1 MSRLNISNSNLQS
14 IFLQQRI
21 PLLRHKCLAGP
32 AKMEVEYS
40 QDQVGAEADVARRA
54 ATAAGCTTP
63 RTPDLSGGPISPDE
77 NSCCLRPARKRSM
90 RGVTAIVLWTSS
102 VSWTFREM
110 RKTRLP
116 TRFMETF
123 EAYLR
128 PEIPGD
134 HSSECLPASSAK
146 PASSAFSGRDYQDK
160 IPADRRSA
168 GRARAAG
175 MELDRDGLVHDGASC
190 KRAVRIQLRLSTR
203 RPRRQRTDLLRA
215 WRGLYQRNT
224 LHRLWHG
231 RDIRG
236 DPVLRAS
243 LADGEILALPGTYA
257 ETLELIG
264 QFTPSLQLVF
274 PRLPL
279 ATTRTSL
286 PRILLLDSSL
296 PAETFGAILRS
307 TGTGLDLLV
316 FDTTCF
322 AVRSGRIRRVLVWAQ
337 HHQVPVVMVR
347 SHNKLDSL
355 GAEYGR
361 LGSVVF
367 VRWNDVDEAKRSIVE
382 RLTTAVCNAIR
393 LLGGAALPAHFPP
406 YVGREA
412 YWLLTKK
419 RVAAI
424 LRNGRHT
431 ARLVARALPLQS
443 AQLHFTHGLYITL
456 RAKKSLDEE
465 RARQTAEAL
474 SRDLRLE
481 GYAIRHAGSFGFD
494 FATAEWV
501 RDATTTQY
509 SVRVAVP
516 DLPTG
521 LWNDLSAAIV
531 RWWGE
536 I

>member
-1 MSRLNISNSNLQS
+1 METLEAYLDRKYQEITLLNACLRRPQNPPRPRSVAEIIRTKFQLTAALRAEHELLEWNSTETAWS
-14 IFLQQRI
+14 STARPASGPFVFSYDYQRAD
-21 PLLRHKCLAGP
+21 LGVNGP
-32 AKMEVEYS
+32 SFYEL
-40 QDQVGAEADVARRA
+40 G
-54 ATAAGCTTP
+54 AGCTSEIHYTGSGMAAISAVI
-63 RTPDLSGGPISPDE
+63 LS
-77 NSCCLRPARKRSM
+77 CAQ
-90 RGVTAIVLWTSS
+90 V
-102 VSWTFREM
+102 
-110 RKTRLP
+110 
-116 TRFMETF
+116 
-123 EAYLR
+123 
-128 PEIPGD
+128 
-134 HSSECLPASSAK
+134 
-146 PASSAFSGRDYQDK
+146 
-160 IPADRRSA
+160 
-168 GRARAAG
+168 
-175 MELDRDGLVHDGASC
+175 
-190 KRAVRIQLRLSTR
+190 
-203 RPRRQRTDLLRA
+203 
-215 WRGLYQRNT
+215 
-224 LHRLWHG
+224 
-231 RDIRG
+231 
-236 DPVLRAS
+236 

-274 PRLPL
+274 PQLPL
-279 ATTRTSL
+279 ATTRTGL

-367 VRWNDVDEAKRSIVE
+367 VRWNDVDEAKRSMVE
-382 RLTTAVCNAIR
+382 RLTTAVGNAIR

-412 YWLLTKK
+412 YWMLTKK

-474 SRDLRLE
+474 SRDLSLE

-516 DLPTG
+516 DLPTR

-536 I
+536 T